1 MGIYVVFGI
10 IMSGYN
16 YVLCVCDSVYQDPFK
31 DQLTIAEGA
40 FNIKVG
46 CHGPRMRTEIYC
58 SANLTLNLQVD
69 SEYVVA

>member
-1 MGIYVVFGI
+1 MFNAIKL
-10 IMSGYN
+10 SEGYSSH
-16 YVLCVCDSVYQDPFK
+16 L
-31 DQLTIAEGA
+31 
-40 FNIKVG
+40 KVG